1 MSAPAAPSLT
11 AGDRQWLERYGPWA
25 LVTGASSGIGREFAR
40 QLARRGLNLVLVARQ
55 GDVLA
60 SLGQQL
66 TAEYG
71 VQVRP
76 LVADLSDP
84 AAVDF
89 VVSRAAELEVGLL
102 VASAGFGTSGPFLA
116 SGLEHEL
123 NMVDVNCRAVVTLTH
138 QLGRR
143 FAQRG
148 RGGVVLLSSL
158 VAFQGVP
165 RAASYA
171 ATKAFV
177 QSLAEAL
184 RIEWKP
190 LGIDVIACAPGP
202 VASGFA
208 QRANMRMNMAATPEQ
223 VAQATLKALG
233 RQTTVRPGWL
243 SKLLEWSLAPLPRW
257 GRVRIMSL
265 VMGGMT
271 AHQHGETKSPARGL
285 A

>member
-1 MSAPAAPSLT
+1 
-11 AGDRQWLERYGPWA
+11 
-25 LVTGASSGIGREFAR
+25 
-40 QLARRGLNLVLVARQ
+40 
-55 GDVLA
+55 
-60 SLGQQL
+60 
-66 TAEYG
+66 
-71 VQVRP
+71 
-76 LVADLSDP
+76 
-84 AAVDF
+84 
-89 VVSRAAELEVGLL
+89 
-102 VASAGFGTSGPFLA
+102 
-116 SGLEHEL
+116 
-123 NMVDVNCRAVVTLTH
+123 
-138 QLGRR
+138 LGRR

>member
-1 MSAPAAPSLT
+1 MSAPAAVAFTPS
-11 AGDRQWLERYGPWA
+11 DRQWLERYGPWA
-25 LVTGASSGIGREFAR
+25 VVTGASSGIGREFAV
-40 QLARRGLNLVLVARQ
+40 QLARRGLNLMLVARQ
-55 GDVLA
+55 GDVLTQ
-60 SLGQQL
+60 LGQQL
-66 TAEYG
+66 TAQYG

-76 LVADLSDP
+76 LAADLGDP
-84 AAVDF
+84 GAVEF

-102 VASAGFGTSGPFLA
+102 VASAGFGTSGPFLD
-116 SGLEHEL
+116 SGLAQEL
-123 NMVDVNCRAVVTLTH
+123 NMVDVNCRAVVALTH
-138 QLGRR
+138 QLGRQ

-165 RAASYA
+165 RAANYA
-171 ATKAFV
+171 ATKAFI
-177 QSLAEAL
+177 QSLAEGL

-190 LGIDVIACAPGP
+190 RGVDVLACAPGP
-202 VASGFA
+202 VASGFGE
-208 QRANMRMNMAATPEQ
+208 RANMRMNMAATPEQ
-223 VAQATLKALG
+223 VAHATLKALG
-233 RQTTVRPGWL
+233 RQTTVRPGAL

-271 AHQHGETKSPARGL
+271 AHQHGETKFPARGP